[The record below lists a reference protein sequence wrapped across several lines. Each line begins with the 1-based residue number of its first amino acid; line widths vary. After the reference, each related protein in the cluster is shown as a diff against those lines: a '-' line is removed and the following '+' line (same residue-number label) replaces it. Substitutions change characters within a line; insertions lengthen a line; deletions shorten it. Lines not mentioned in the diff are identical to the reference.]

1 MATLINHSRTRQRM
15 LSRYASFSH
24 FAIKLFFAVPLK
36 NCHSSRLHG
45 GSQAPLSPP
54 PVLACGLGTRLLP
67 KVPLL
72 LGNDLLAG
80 LPCRDSPDT
89 GRQAKPGRSQKRPE
103 TVRAATALPTGFAKD
118 NIPVCR

>member
-1 MATLINHSRTRQRM
+1 MATLVNHSRTRQRM

-54 PVLACGLGTRLLP
+54 PVLACGFRYAA
-67 KVPLL
+67 V
-72 LGNDLLAG
+72 AE
-80 LPCRDSPDT
+80 SPFT
-89 GRQAKPGRSQKRPE
+89 AWQRSPGRFAVSGLSHGLQGSL
-103 TVRAATALPTGFAKD
+103 VRALIRLET
-118 NIPVCR
+118 